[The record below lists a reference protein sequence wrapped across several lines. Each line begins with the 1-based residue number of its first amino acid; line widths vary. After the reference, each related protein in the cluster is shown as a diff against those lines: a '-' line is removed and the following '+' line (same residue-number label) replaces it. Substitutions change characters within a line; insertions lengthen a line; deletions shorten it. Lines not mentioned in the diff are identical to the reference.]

1 MTRKR
6 SLSVILIVMDEADR
20 VRPCLESVS
29 GLADQIVVL
38 DAGSTD
44 GTADICRE
52 FSDDVHITGDWPG
65 DGPQKQRALDR
76 ATGDWVLWI
85 DADERVSPELRTEIE
100 TVLRREAIDETGF
113 RIPWATW
120 VFGRYLTRGDCG
132 ARHLKLFRR
141 EGARF
146 TTPVVHA
153 RPIPAPGPTG
163 RLRGRLYHASF
174 RSLRHLLGKLADYAC
189 APAEAAAGGA
199 SRADRPS
206 LASAFLH
213 AWARFL
219 KTYVLRLGMLDGW
232 RGLLIAVLYAQ
243 YTFDKYAARRVAGLP
258 AMPTRDDA

>member
-6 SLSVILIVMDEADR
+6 SLSAILIVMDEADR
-20 VRPCLESVS
+20 VRPCLESLS

-38 DAGSTD
+38 DAGSAD

-52 FSDDVHITGDWPG
+52 YTDDVHVTGDWPG

-76 ATGDWVLWI
+76 ATGEWVLWI
-85 DADERVSPELRTEIE
+85 DADERVSPELRAEIDA
-100 TVLRREAIDETGF
+100 VLRREKIDETGF

-132 ARHLKLFRR
+132 THHLKLFRR
-141 EGARF
+141 AGARF

-153 RPIPAPGPTG
+153 RPIPAPGRTG

-189 APAEAAAGGA
+189 APAEAAAEP
-199 SRADRPS
+199 RTRPS
-206 LASAFLH
+206 LAGAFAH

-219 KTYVLRLGMLDGW
+219 KTYILRLGVLDGW

-243 YTFDKYAARRVAGLP
+243 YTFDKHAARRVAGLP
-258 AMPTRDDA
+258 AMPPRDDA